1 MGKPGEEGKE
11 KEINLGKEGGGEGG
25 TERDAKKKNNN
36 NNNNQVPDMTRR
48 GGEGGSGHREGLA
61 AAAPGTARVAG
72 PATRS
77 RLDSARGSVGIAGQ
91 QPGSSRSGWR
101 GRE

>member
-25 TERDAKKKNNN
+25 TERDARKNN

-48 GGEGGSGHREGLA
+48 GGERGSGHREGLA